1 MVQLNEE
8 AFQHALQ
15 LIREG
20 RLVLDSRDDWSVAR
34 PSARAEYALL
44 EEQGFHEYSQWYLG
58 VDPEQDEDVKT
69 RYKFPLG
76 DFAKVHRGGV
86 VTAEARASQF
96 NYLDVARAAAH
107 LHELLDAIELGP
119 QPSAV

>member
-1 MVQLNEE
+1 MVRLNEV
-8 AFQHALQ
+8 AFQHAMQ
-15 LIREG
+15 MIREG
-20 RLVLDSRDDWSVAR
+20 KLVLDARDDWSAAR
-34 PSARAEYALL
+34 PSSRAEYALI
-44 EEQGFHEYSQWYLG
+44 EAEGFNEYSKWYLG

-96 NYLDVARAAAH
+96 NYPDVARAAAH
-107 LHELLDAIELGP
+107 LHELLDAIEQGP